1 MLHAGQKLK
10 WACIQKDS
18 LFRAICELPLLTKR
32 ESWPCARPGTPLIGI
47 RTLIFTAQLKGQ
59 FVC

>member
-32 ESWPCARPGTPLIGI
+32 ESGLS
-47 RTLIFTAQLKGQ
+47 TAGR
-59 FVC
+59 VT